1 MSFEMDGVLIGHAH
15 NEAALTGVS
24 VLIFPQG
31 AVGGIEVRGG
41 APASRE
47 TELLRPLKLVEQ
59 LNAVVVAGGSAF
71 GLAAADGV
79 MSFLEEKGWGYDTG
93 VAIVPIVPAAA
104 LFDLSVGDA
113 SVRPDAAMGYAACQA
128 SGPDLSPQGNVGA
141 GMGATVGKA
150 LGDAWAMKAGWGFA
164 AFSGAQGLVVA
175 SFVAVNAFGDVVSE
189 EGKIVAGA
197 RDPQGGFLD
206 TERFLERSL
215 GGEMPGT
222 LHTNTTVGVI
232 VTNARLSKSE
242 ANWVAQGGHHGFAR
256 SIRPSHTRLD
266 GDTVFAVSVGSID
279 VAADLVGVIGART
292 MAQAV
297 RNAVLTAAET
307 AGIPAAA
314 DSG

>member
-1 MSFEMDGVLIGHAH
+1 MSFEMEGVLIGHAQ
-15 NEAALTGVS
+15 NQEALTGVS

-59 LNAVVVAGGSAF
+59 INAIVVAGGSAY
-71 GLAAADGV
+71 GLAAADGA

-128 SGPDLSPQGNVGA
+128 AAPDLSPQGNVGA

-150 LGDAWAMKAGWGFA
+150 LGDAWAMKSGWGFA
-164 AFSGAQGLVVA
+164 AFTGAQGLVVA

-189 EGKIVAGA
+189 EGKIVAGT
-197 RDPQGGFLD
+197 RNPQGGFLD
-206 TERFLERSL
+206 TESFLEGSL
-215 GGEMPGT
+215 GGGMPGS

-232 VTNARLSKSE
+232 VTNARLNKSE
-242 ANWVAQGGHHGFAR
+242 ASWVAQGGHHGFAR
-256 SIRPSHTRLD
+256 AIRPSHTRLD
-266 GDTVFAVSVGSID
+266 GDTVFTVSVGSIE

-292 MAQAV
+292 MAQAI
-297 RNAVLTAAET
+297 RNAVLEAGET

-314 DSG
+314 DAG

>member
-1 MSFEMDGVLIGHAH
+1 MSFEMEDVLIGHAR

-24 VLIFPQG
+24 VLIFPRG

-59 LNAVVVAGGSAF
+59 VHAVVVAGGSAF

-79 MSFLEEKGWGYDTG
+79 MTFLEEKGWGFDTG
-93 VAIVPIVPAAA
+93 AAIVPIVPAAA

-113 SVRPDAAMGYAACQA
+113 SVRPDAAMGYAACVA
-128 SGPDLSPQGNVGA
+128 AGPDLSPQGNVGA

-150 LGDAWAMKAGWGFA
+150 LGDAWAMKGGWGYS
-164 AFSGAQGLVVA
+164 AFTGAQGLIVA

-189 EGKIVAGA
+189 QGEIVAGA
-197 RDPQGGFLD
+197 RNPQGGFLN
-206 TERFLERSL
+206 TELFLEQSL
-215 GGEMPGT
+215 GGEVPGT
-222 LHTNTTVGVI
+222 PNTNTTVGVI

-242 ANWVAQGGHHGFAR
+242 VNWVAQGGHNGFAR

-266 GDTVFAVSVGSID
+266 GDTIFAVSAGSID

-292 MAQAV
+292 MARAV
-297 RNAVLTAAET
+297 RNAVLEAGGT

-314 DSG
+314 DAG